1 MAGRQEAEL
10 VDVGFFLNQRT
21 AFIRQFYDAASLPFF
36 ERKRK
41 IEAEEAPFVPPYS
54 EDGEPPF
61 LTVWIEA
68 DESLHVLGY
77 SCVSMLAAALHLYL
91 KTWEAEFGKPVAD
104 SFKTEFKKGWIN
116 GYKAYF
122 ATHFGIHFDQGPA
135 NLSVLEE
142 IVLARNRVQHRES
155 ITSQRTSYSSKDI
168 EKLGRVFFV
177 DDRERS
183 LFADADESES
193 SWLFPPSLRITKEK
207 LITAITEVEKFS
219 GWLETQIILHVYP

>member
-1 MAGRQEAEL
+1 M
-10 VDVGFFLNQRT
+10 
-21 AFIRQFYDAASLPFF
+21 
-36 ERKRK
+36 
-41 IEAEEAPFVPPYS
+41 
-54 EDGEPPF
+54 
-61 LTVWIEA
+61 
-68 DESLHVLGY
+68 
-77 SCVSMLAAALHLYL
+77 
-91 KTWEAEFGKPVAD
+91 
-104 SFKTEFKKGWIN
+104 
-116 GYKAYF
+116 
-122 ATHFGIHFDQGPA
+122 
-135 NLSVLEE
+135 LEE